1 MNAPLRHVAV
11 ACMLLFGL
19 LLVNV
24 TYLQAV
30 RAENLRDR
38 TDNARGLYQEYD
50 RKRGSILVDGTEV
63 AHSKPTGGSLEYRR
77 VYAQG
82 PRYAH
87 VTGFYSLFDASGIE
101 RERNDVLAG
110 TDERFFVR
118 RLVDIATGNQPQG
131 GSVALTLDAEAQQ
144 AAVSGLGDRTGA
156 AVALDPQTGDI
167 LAMASAP
174 SYDPNRLAAHDS
186 DQVRKVYEQLEGRE
200 SQPLLNRATAERYP
214 PGSTF
219 KVVTAA
225 AALSSGRYDPSSTL
239 DAPETLDLPQ
249 SDQTLQNYA
258 GETCDPS
265 GSMTLRGA
273 LRMSCNTAF
282 ANLGMNVGSDQL
294 REQAQKFGFGDSLEI
309 PMPSAASRFPD
320 TDAAAFT
327 ALSSIGQYE
336 VSATP
341 LQMALVAGGIA
352 NDGMV
357 MRPHLVDQIQ
367 APNLET
373 LDKTSPEEYGRAIS
387 PQVADQLTGMMTQ
400 VVQHE
405 QGTGSA
411 ARISGVTV
419 AGKTGT
425 AQHGKGADDHAWFI
439 SFAPVQDPQ
448 VAVAVVVPNAG
459 TTGNEAAA
467 PIAQDIMEAVLD
479 R

>member
-50 RKRGSILVDGTEV
+50 RKRGSIVVDGTEV
-63 AHSKPTGGSLEYRR
+63 AHSKPTDDSLTYLRVYRR
-77 VYAQG
+77 G
-82 PRYAH
+82 PLYAH

-101 RERNDVLAG
+101 RERNEVLAG

-118 RLVDIATGNQPQG
+118 RLVDITSGNQPRG
-131 GSVALTLDAEAQQ
+131 GSVALTLNSEAQQ
-144 AAVSGLGDRTGA
+144 AAVNGLGGRTGA

-167 LAMASAP
+167 LAMASVP

-186 DQVRKVYEQLEGRE
+186 DQVREAYEKLESQD
-200 SQPLLNRATAERYP
+200 SQPLVNRAISERYP

-219 KVVTAA
+219 KVVTSA
-225 AALSSGRYDPSSTL
+225 AALSAGDYKPSSTFP
-239 DAPETLDLPQ
+239 APKTLDLPQ

-258 GETCDPS
+258 GETCSPS
-265 GSMTLRGA
+265 GSMTLADA

-282 ANLGMNVGSDQL
+282 ANLGMEVGSEKL
-294 REQAQKFGFGDSLEI
+294 REQAQKFGFGDTFET
-309 PMPSAASRFPD
+309 PMRSASSQFPEP
-320 TDAAAFT
+320 DAAAFT
-327 ALSSIGQYE
+327 ALSAVGQYE

-341 LQMALVAGGIA
+341 LQMALVAAGIA

-357 MRPHLVDQIQ
+357 MQPQLVDEIK

-373 LDKTSPEEYGRAIS
+373 IDETPPEEYGRAVS
-387 PQVADQLTGMMTQ
+387 PQVAEQLSQMMTQ
-400 VVQHE
+400 VVE
-405 QGTGSA
+405 DENGTGTA
-411 ARISGVTV
+411 AQVPGVTV

-425 AQHGKGADDHAWFI
+425 AQHGEGADDHAWFI

-448 VAVAVVVPNAG
+448 VAVAVVIPNAG
-459 TTGNEAAA
+459 ATGGDAAA
-467 PIAQDIMEAVLD
+467 PVAQDIMEAVLG
-479 R
+479 